1 MVPVYRHAKP
11 ILPLL
16 ARPDQNLYLAE
27 WPTTSELNQR
37 RCHLRACQSDVHQLS
52 ILVGILAN

>member
-1 MVPVYRHAKP
+1 MVPVYDHAKP
-11 ILPLL
+11 ILR
-16 ARPDQNLYLAE
+16 ARRDQNLYLAE

-52 ILVGILAN
+52 ILVGIFSH